1 MRRTILFCLAISIG
15 AAMILTW
22 GCKPDPSSSDIPAL
36 SEKLFANP
44 PLEARP
50 GALWAWL
57 NGYVDKDQIT
67 KELQEMK
74 AKGMRGAIIWDVGSL
89 VDPEKI
95 IPAGPAFMG
104 KESIEAIHWAMDVAS
119 DLGLELGLFAS
130 SSWNAGGAWIGPED
144 ASKALVWSETPV
156 DGPRSFND
164 VLPLPEKTGKPYWD
178 VAVLAVP
185 ANAGRPSPD
194 ASEVIDLGKFLDGTG
209 RLNWEVPKGSWKILR
224 FVGHATGQRLE
235 CPSPNSDGLVI
246 DHLSRKAVDNHL
258 AFMLNALKGDRR
270 DLGPLK
276 YFFFDSYEVW
286 EGTDWT
292 GDWLKAFTDRYGY
305 DPLPY
310 FPALA
315 GQVIGTEEITERA
328 RHDFL
333 KCSSDLI
340 IENHFRRAN
349 GVLNR
354 NGIKLIAEAGHG
366 GAARVDVL
374 KAMGA
379 VDIPMGEFWNHERFW
394 VTKEAASAAH
404 IYGKK
409 LVPAESLTGWQHWK
423 DGPLGYKRL
432 IDIAFCAGLN
442 QVTFHTFAHNP
453 PEAGRPGFAYHA
465 GEHFNV
471 NSTWWNF
478 SKPML
483 DYLSRCCTMLQQG
496 QFVAD
501 VCLYYGDQAPNLVPS
516 KRIDPSVR
524 PVADEATQCLH
535 CGKPRP
541 VQVASLGLGYDYDY
555 VNEEVLVNRMRVENG
570 RIVLPDG
577 LSYRLLVLPDRT
589 DISPAVLG
597 KIEELVKAGAVV
609 VGRKPDR
616 SNSLKDYPRCDE
628 VVKDIAARV
637 WGPAE
642 GEKTTAHAYG
652 QGRVTWG
659 RSLREV
665 LADMGVGPDF
675 TVENIQDQDQHIDYI
690 HRRTGKEDY
699 YFISNSSLQTE
710 EVSCKFRVE
719 GDRAPFLWDPA
730 DGSISRCYAYEPVA
744 GGIRLTL
751 TMAPASSIFVV
762 FKKDD
767 TSRGPLAVRRA
778 ANGDTRG
785 DPGSFDRKDVEI
797 LSLEG
802 RRVTAR
808 IGAAGTYQFE
818 NAQGLMCSV
827 NAESMPPDI
836 LLPRPWKLAFPKGM
850 GAPGS
855 LLLEGLISWTDSPD
869 PGVKYFSGTA
879 SYSNSFVVPEEHPQK
894 AYSFVLDLGKLKEV
908 AEVFIN
914 GKSAGILWKEP
925 FRVDITRFVK
935 PGDNALDVAVTNLW
949 NNRIV
954 GDLQPGN
961 ETAYARTNMKKRFS
975 AQTPL
980 ISSGLLGPVKIS
992 YALNVRS
999 VLK

>member
-1 MRRTILFCLAISIG
+1 
-15 AAMILTW
+15 
-22 GCKPDPSSSDIPAL
+22 
-36 SEKLFANP
+36 
-44 PLEARP
+44 
-50 GALWAWL
+50 
-57 NGYVDKDQIT
+57 
-67 KELQEMK
+67 
-74 AKGMRGAIIWDVGSL
+74 
-89 VDPEKI
+89 
-95 IPAGPAFMG
+95 
-104 KESIEAIHWAMDVAS
+104 
-119 DLGLELGLFAS
+119 
-130 SSWNAGGAWIGPED
+130 
-144 ASKALVWSETPV
+144 
-156 DGPRSFND
+156 
-164 VLPLPEKTGKPYWD
+164 
-178 VAVLAVP
+178 
-185 ANAGRPSPD
+185 
-194 ASEVIDLGKFLDGTG
+194 
-209 RLNWEVPKGSWKILR
+209 
-224 FVGHATGQRLE
+224 
-235 CPSPNSDGLVI
+235 
-246 DHLSRKAVDNHL
+246 
-258 AFMLNALKGDRR
+258 
-270 DLGPLK
+270 
-276 YFFFDSYEVW
+276 
-286 EGTDWT
+286 
-292 GDWLKAFTDRYGY
+292 
-305 DPLPY
+305 
-310 FPALA
+310 
-315 GQVIGTEEITERA
+315 
-328 RHDFL
+328 
-333 KCSSDLI
+333 
-340 IENHFRRAN
+340 
-349 GVLNR
+349 
-354 NGIKLIAEAGHG
+354 
-366 GAARVDVL
+366 
-374 KAMGA
+374 
-379 VDIPMGEFWNHERFW
+379 
-394 VTKEAASAAH
+394 
-404 IYGKK
+404 
-409 LVPAESLTGWQHWK
+409 
-423 DGPLGYKRL
+423 
-432 IDIAFCAGLN
+432 
-442 QVTFHTFAHNP
+442 
-453 PEAGRPGFAYHA
+453 
-465 GEHFNV
+465 
-471 NSTWWNF
+471 
-478 SKPML
+478 
-483 DYLSRCCTMLQQG
+483 MLQQG

-516 KRIDPSVR
+516 KRIDPSIR
-524 PVADEATQCLH
+524 PVFDEATQCLH

-541 VQVASLGLGYDYDY
+541 IRVESLGLGYDYDY
-555 VNEEVLVNRMRVENG
+555 VDEEVLVNRMRVENG

-609 VGRKPDR
+609 VGRKPER

-642 GEKTTAHAYG
+642 GEKTKTHAYG
-652 QGRVTWG
+652 KGRVIWD

-699 YFISNSSLQTE
+699 YFISNSSLQAE

-719 GDRAPFLWDPA
+719 GDRTPFLWDPA
-730 DGSISRCYAYEPVA
+730 DGSISRCYEYEPAA

-751 TMAPASSIFVV
+751 TMAPVSSVFVV
-762 FKKDD
+762 FKKENTPGGALTIKRVAIKD
-767 TSRGPLAVRRA
+767 A
-778 ANGDTRG
+778 RG
-785 DPGSFDRKDVEI
+785 DPGSFDRKNVEI
-797 LSLEG
+797 LSREG

-818 NAQGLMCSV
+818 NAQGLKCSV
-827 NAESMPPDI
+827 NADSIPPDI
-836 LLPRPWKLAFPKGM
+836 LLPHPWKLAFPKGM

-879 SYSNSFVVPEEHPQK
+879 SYSNSFVIPEEHPQK

-961 ETAYARTNMKKRFS
+961 GTAYARTNMKKRFS

>member
-1 MRRTILFCLAISIG
+1 MRRIILVCLGISIG
-15 AAMILTW
+15 AAMILT
-22 GCKPDPSSSDIPAL
+22 GGGAGDPSSSDIPAL

-156 DGPRSFND
+156 DGPRSFD
-164 VLPLPEKTGKPYWD
+164 GVLPLPEKTGKPYWD
-178 VAVLAVP
+178 VAGLAVP
-185 ANAGRPSPD
+185 THAGRPSAD
-194 ASEVIDLGKFLDGTG
+194 ASEVIDLGKFLDRTG

-224 FVGHATGQRLE
+224 FVGHTTGQRLE
-235 CPSPNSDGLVI
+235 CPSPNSDGFVI

-270 DLGPLK
+270 DLGSLK

-292 GDWLKAFTDRYGY
+292 GDWLKEFFDRYGY

-310 FPALA
+310 FPAFA
-315 GQVIGTEEITERA
+315 GQVIGTRERTERA
-328 RHDFL
+328 LHDL
-333 KCSSDLI
+333 TKNSSDLI
-340 IENHFRRAN
+340 IDNHFRRAN
-349 GVLNR
+349 EILNR
-354 NGIKLIAEAGHG
+354 NGVKLIAEAGHG

-379 VDIPMGEFWNHERFW
+379 VDIPMGEFWNHEKFW

-516 KRIDPSVR
+516 RRIDPSVR
-524 PVADEATQCLH
+524 PEFDEVTQCLH

-555 VNEEVLVNRMRVENG
+555 VDEEVLVNRMRVENG

-637 WGPAE
+637 WGPAD
-642 GEKTTAHAYG
+642 GGRAKDHAYG
-652 QGRVTWG
+652 QGRVTWD
-659 RSLREV
+659 RSLKDV

-690 HRRTGKEDY
+690 HRRTEQEDY
-699 YFISNSSLQTE
+699 YFISNSSLQAE

-730 DGSISRCYAYEPVA
+730 DGSISRCYAYEPTT

-751 TMAPASSIFVV
+751 TMAPVSSIFVV
-762 FKKDD
+762 FKKGD
-767 TSRGPLAVRRA
+767 TPGGPLTVKRVAKKDA
-778 ANGDTRG
+778 RG
-785 DPGSFDRKDVEI
+785 NPGSFDRKDVEI
-797 LSLEG
+797 VSLEG

-808 IGAAGTYQFE
+808 IGAAGTYQIV
-818 NAQGLMCSV
+818 NAQGLTCSM
-827 NAESMPPDI
+827 NADSIPPDI
-836 LLPRPWKLAFPKGM
+836 SLPQPWKLAFPKGM

-855 LLLEGLISWTDSPD
+855 LLLEGLVSWTDSPD

-894 AYSFVLDLGKLKEV
+894 GYSFVLDLGKLKEV

-935 PGDNALDVAVTNLW
+935 PGDNTLDVAVTNLW

-961 ETAYARTNMKKRFS
+961 GTAYARTNMKTRFS
-975 AQTPL
+975 ARTPL

-992 YALNVRS
+992 YALNIQS
-999 VLK
+999 VFK

>member
-1 MRRTILFCLAISIG
+1 MKRTIFFCFAILLG
-15 AAMILTW
+15 TALTLIW
-22 GCKPDPSSSDIPAL
+22 GCRVVPSDPGIPAL
-36 SEKLFANP
+36 SEKAFADP

-57 NGYVDKDQIT
+57 NGYVTKDQIT
-67 KELQEMK
+67 RELKEMK
-74 AKGMRGAIIWDVGSL
+74 AQGMRGAIIWDIGSL
-89 VDPEKI
+89 ADPEKI
-95 IPAGPAFMG
+95 IPAGPAFLG
-104 KESIEAIHWAMDVAS
+104 KESLEAIHWAMDVAS
-119 DLGLELGLFAS
+119 DLGLELGLVAS
-130 SSWNAGGAWIGPED
+130 SSWNAGGAWIEPED
-144 ASKALVWSETPV
+144 ASKALAWSETRV
-156 DGPRSFND
+156 DGPRSFDD
-164 VLPLPEKTGKPYWD
+164 VLPLPEKMGQPFRD
-178 VAVLAVP
+178 IAVLAVP
-185 ANAGRPSPD
+185 FEKETPSAA
-194 ASEVIDLGKFLDGTG
+194 ASAVVNLSGSLDGTG
-209 RLNWEVPKGSWKILR
+209 RLNWDVPTGSWRILR
-224 FVGHATGQRLE
+224 FVGHNTGQRLE
-235 CPSPNSDGLVI
+235 CPSPNSDGFVI
-246 DHLSRKAVDNHL
+246 DHLSRNAIDHHL
-258 AFMLNALKGDRR
+258 AFMLNKLKEGRR

-292 GDWLKAFTDRYGY
+292 GNWLKEFVGRYGY

-310 FPALA
+310 FAVLA
-315 GQVIGTEEITERA
+315 GQVIGTEEISERA

-349 GVLNR
+349 EILNR
-354 NGIKLIAEAGHG
+354 DGVRLIAEAGHG
-366 GAARVDVL
+366 GYARVDVL

-379 VDIPMGEFWNHERFW
+379 VDIPMGEFWNHQRFW

-409 LVPAESLTGWQHWK
+409 LVPAESLTGWRNWQ
-423 DGPLGYKRL
+423 DGPLEYKRL

-442 QVTFHTFAHNP
+442 QVTFHAFAHNP

-478 SKPML
+478 SKPLL

-516 KRIDPSVR
+516 RRIDPSIR
-524 PVADEATQCLH
+524 PVADEATECLH

-541 VQVASLGLGYDYDY
+541 VQVESLGLGYDYDY
-555 VNEEVLVNRMRVENG
+555 VDEEVLVNRMRVDNG

-577 LSYRLLVLPDRT
+577 LSYRLMVLPDRP
-589 DISPAVLG
+589 DISPAVLE
-597 KIEELVKAGAVV
+597 KIEKLVRAGAVV
-609 VGRKPDR
+609 VGRRPER
-616 SNSLKDYPRCDE
+616 SNSLKDHPRCDE

-637 WGPAE
+637 WGPGE
-642 GEKTTAHAYG
+642 GERTKDHAFG
-652 QGRVTWG
+652 KGRVVWD
-659 RSLREV
+659 RSLRDV

-675 TVENIQDQDQHIDYI
+675 TVENIPDQDRHIDYI
-690 HRRTGKEDY
+690 HRRTGQEDY
-699 YFISNSSLQTE
+699 YFISNSSLQAE
-710 EVSCKFRVE
+710 QVSCKFRVE
-719 GDRAPFLWDPA
+719 GDRTPFLWDPS
-730 DGSISRCYAYEPVA
+730 DGSISRCCEYEPVA

-751 TMAPASSIFVV
+751 AMAPVSSVFVV

-767 TSRGPLAVRRA
+767 TPGGPLTVRRV
-778 ANGDTRG
+778 ANGDRRG
-785 DPGSFDRKDVEI
+785 DPGSFDRKDAEV
-797 LSLEG
+797 LSCDG
-802 RRVTAR
+802 QRVSVR
-808 IGAAGTYQFE
+808 IWAAGKYQIE
-818 NAQGLMCSV
+818 NARGLKCSV
-827 NAESMPPDI
+827 NAESIPPDI
-836 LLPRPWKLAFPKGM
+836 LLPQPWKLAFPKGW
-850 GAPGS
+850 GAPES
-855 LLLEGLISWTDSPD
+855 LLLEGLIDWTDSTD

-879 SYSNSFVVPEEHPQK
+879 SYSNSFAIPEAHPQK
-894 AYSFVLDLGKLKEV
+894 GYSFVLDLGKLKEV

-925 FRVDITRFVK
+925 FRVDISRFLK
-935 PGDNALDVAVTNLW
+935 PGENALDVAVTNLW

-961 ETAYARTNMKKRFS
+961 ETAYARTNIIKRFS

-992 YALNVRS
+992 YAPIVQS
-999 VLK
+999 VFK

>member
-1 MRRTILFCLAISIG
+1 
-15 AAMILTW
+15 MILT
-22 GCKPDPSSSDIPAL
+22 GGGKVDPLSSDIPAL
-36 SEKLFANP
+36 SEKEFANP

-50 GALWAWL
+50 GALWPWL
-57 NGYVDKDQIT
+57 NGYVNKGQIT
-67 KELQEMK
+67 KELEEMK
-74 AKGMRGAIIWDVGSL
+74 AKGMRGAIIWDLGSL

-95 IPAGPAFMG
+95 IPAGPAFLG
-104 KESIEAIHWAMDVAS
+104 KESLEAIHWAMDVAS
-119 DLGLELGLFAS
+119 DLGLELGLAAS

-144 ASKALVWSETPV
+144 ASQALVWSETRV

-164 VLPLPEKTGKPYWD
+164 ILPLPEKTGRLYGD
-178 VAVLAVP
+178 VAVMAVP
-185 ANAGRPSPD
+185 FEKGTESSD
-194 ASEVIDLGKFLDGTG
+194 ASAVINLGRFLDKTG

-224 FVGHATGQRLE
+224 FVGRNTGQRLE
-235 CPSPNSDGLVI
+235 CPSPHSDGLVI
-246 DHLSRKAVDNHL
+246 DHLSRKAIDNHL
-258 AFMLNALKGDRR
+258 AFMLNKLKEGRR
-270 DLGPLK
+270 DLGSLK

-292 GDWLKAFTDRYGY
+292 GDWLRAFVDRYGY

-315 GQVIGTEEITERA
+315 GRVIGSKEKTERFM
-328 RHDFL
+328 HDFL
-333 KCSSDLI
+333 KNASDLI
-340 IENHFRRAN
+340 IENHFRRAHEILTQN
-349 GVLNR
+349 GL
-354 NGIKLIAEAGHG
+354 KLIAEAGHG
-366 GAARVDVL
+366 GSARVDVL

-409 LVPAESLTGWQHWK
+409 LIPSESLTGWQHWK

-478 SKPML
+478 SEPLL
-483 DYLSRCCTMLQQG
+483 DYLSRCCAMLQQG

-516 KRIDPSVR
+516 RRIDPSVR
-524 PVADEATQCLH
+524 PVFDEATQCLH

-541 VQVASLGLGYDYDY
+541 VQAESLGLGYDYDY
-555 VNEEVLVNRMRVENG
+555 VDEEILVNRMRVDNG

-589 DISPAVLG
+589 DISPAALG

-616 SNSLKDYPRCDE
+616 SNSLKDYPHCDD
-628 VVKDIAARV
+628 VVKDIAAKV
-637 WGPAE
+637 WGPAG
-642 GEKTTAHAYG
+642 GEKAKVHAYG
-652 QGRVTWG
+652 KGKVTWG
-659 RSLREV
+659 KSLREA
-665 LADMGVGPDF
+665 LADMGMGPDF
-675 TVENIQDQDQHIDYI
+675 AVENVQNQDQHIDYI
-690 HRRTGKEDY
+690 HRRTKKEDY
-699 YFISNSSLQTE
+699 YFVSNSSFQAE

-719 GDRAPFLWDPA
+719 GNRTPFLWDPA
-730 DGSISRCYAYEPVA
+730 DGSISRCYEFEPVA
-744 GGIRLTL
+744 GGVRLTL
-751 TMAPASSIFVV
+751 TMAPVSSVFVV
-762 FKKDD
+762 FKKED
-767 TSRGPLAVRRA
+767 TPGGPLTVRRA
-778 ANGDTRG
+778 AKKDARG
-785 DPGSFDRKDVEI
+785 NPGSFDRKDVEI
-797 LSLEG
+797 LSCDKQ
-802 RRVTAR
+802 RVSVR
-808 IGAAGTYQFE
+808 IWTAGTYQFE
-818 NAQGLMCSV
+818 NARGLTCRVKADSI
-827 NAESMPPDI
+827 PPDI
-836 LLPRPWKLAFPKGM
+836 LLRQPWKVAFPKGW
-850 GAPGS
+850 GAPDS
-855 LLLEGLISWTDSPD
+855 LLWNGLASWADSPD

-879 SYSNSFVVPEEHPQK
+879 SYSNSFVIPQDDPQK
-894 AYSFVLDLGKLKEV
+894 GHSLFLDLGKLKEV
-908 AEVFIN
+908 AEVFVN

-925 FRVDITRFVK
+925 FRVDISRFVK
-935 PGDNALDVAVTNLW
+935 PGDNALDITVTNLW

-961 ETAYARTNMKKRFS
+961 RTAYARTNIKKLFS
-975 AQTPL
+975 AKTPL

-992 YALNVRS
+992 HALDCQS
-999 VLK
+999 DFK